1 MQSEGRG
8 MEDTS
13 ELAGNLLAELLVVRE
28 DCRMRVISERE
39 ALKRI
44 SAIHWPC
51 LAAMFSLA
59 FVSSR
64 HSAKAG
70 VVSSRKIGMT

>member
-44 SAIHWPC
+44 SAIRRRARSGDEGYRRPQPAPMLFNHQQ
-51 LAAMFSLA
+51 M
-59 FVSSR
+59 
-64 HSAKAG
+64 AG
-70 VVSSRKIGMT
+70 V